1 MKEKI
6 SLLQKKH
13 IVLGVLLFTFWNIL
27 SPRITVESILV
38 GLVVSFGVV
47 LYSRDIVFDEEEVT
61 LYKLSNIGKFF
72 SFIWC
77 LLVEI
82 VKANIQ
88 VAKIV
93 LSPSMP
99 ISPKLVR
106 IPVKFK
112 NDFNKVLYGNAVTLT
127 PGTLTVDITENEYL
141 VHALTEEAA
150 EDLIDSVMEQHVLRL
165 EVDDK

>member
-1 MKEKI
+1 MKEKA

-13 IVLGVLLFTFWNIL
+13 IVLFALLFLFWTIL
-27 SPRITVESILV
+27 SPSITIESVLV
-38 GLVVSFGVV
+38 GIIVSIGIL
-47 LYSRDIVFDEEEVT
+47 LYSRDIVFNEEEVT
-61 LYKLSNIGKFF
+61 LYKFSNVVTFF
-72 SFIWC
+72 SFIGC

-93 LSPSMP
+93 LSPSLP

-106 IPVKFK
+106 IPVKLEK
-112 NDFNKVLYGNAVTLT
+112 DFNKVLYGNAITLT
-127 PGTLTVDITENEYL
+127 PGTLTVDIIGNEYL

-150 EDLIDSVMEQHVLRL
+150 QDLIDSTMEKYVMKL
-165 EVDDK
+165 EVG